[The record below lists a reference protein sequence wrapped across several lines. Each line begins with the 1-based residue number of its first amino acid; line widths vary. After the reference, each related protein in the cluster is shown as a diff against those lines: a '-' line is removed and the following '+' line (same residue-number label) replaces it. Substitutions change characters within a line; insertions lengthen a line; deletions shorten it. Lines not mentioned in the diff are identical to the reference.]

1 MNVRRVL
8 LLVAVLLGSVVAL
21 APTADAKP
29 AACAWVSPYGV
40 CIDNP
45 FPALPVHPSLP

>member
-8 LLVAVLLGSVVAL
+8 LLVAVLLGSFLAF

-29 AACAWVSPYGV
+29 VACAWVTPYGV

-45 FPALPVHPSLP
+45 FPALPVHPTLP